1 MPVTHPASMPTLTPA
16 ASVRPQISSRKLE
29 KNMNKEELEG
39 EVKQIRGKEEL
50 YESSL
55 NELKDETKSLKET
68 IEELKK
74 ERVRYNPSRG
84 VHKIILDLEK
94 RTAE

>member
-1 MPVTHPASMPTLTPA
+1 MPTLTPA

-50 YESSL
+50 YKSNL

-74 ERVRYNPSRG
+74 ERVWYNPSRG